1 MNEVELGDTITCRIK
16 ISLNLIVFFIEVYLI
31 CNVGAKLFI
40 RQIYVCNYFPRLH
53 QRYVPSLFINTTG
66 MRDSPRGGETSLSLH
81 SSHVDSLVRTPGA
94 AGGKEVQEYSDAKSQ
109 QVVSVRN
116 ESQVQPGILPTKQV
130 ITVISGTGM
139 ELG

>member
-1 MNEVELGDTITCRIK
+1 
-16 ISLNLIVFFIEVYLI
+16 
-31 CNVGAKLFI
+31 
-40 RQIYVCNYFPRLH
+40 
-53 QRYVPSLFINTTG
+53 
-66 MRDSPRGGETSLSLH
+66 MRDSPSGGETSLSLH
-81 SSHVDSLVRTPGA
+81 SSHIDSLIRTPGA

-116 ESQVQPGILPTKQV
+116 ESQVQPGILPTKQI